1 MVMMDSSHRVTES
14 AWLVPCRGCMVTQGN
29 IPQEVVYP
37 QALFASL
44 SYSVFTMSLLA
55 TSRATHNSAT
65 GLLPLPGDGVPRPLG
80 LLLPLV
86 HLLEVPHADP
96 SETQAGKGG
105 WWGSQDPLE
114 GYMGSL
120 CIEGG
125 SGKTERVF

>member
-86 HLLEVPHADP
+86 HLLEVSHADP
-96 SETQAGKGG
+96 SETQGG
-105 WWGSQDPLE
+105 R
-114 GYMGSL
+114 
-120 CIEGG
+120 EGG
-125 SGKTERVF
+125 GDHRIPLKVIWGASA